1 MNKFIATLL
10 LLGGSACAQASIFV
24 DSDVQSCPPVPSSSS
39 IAQATSFSDGD
50 AQAGEKLFDQYKCS
64 SCHIDKVGGDGSA
77 IFTRP
82 GRTVTGPGEL
92 IKQMT
97 LCSGIIGKTLT
108 VQEQQ
113 HLGAYLNQR
122 YYKFGES
129 K

>member
-1 MNKFIATLL
+1 MKKVITTLL
-10 LLGGSACAQASIFV
+10 LLCGSVCAQASTFA
-24 DSDVQSCPPVPSSSS
+24 DSDVCPTLPSLSST
-39 IAQATSFSDGD
+39 AQATSFSDGD
-50 AQAGEKLFDQYKCS
+50 AQAGEKLFDQYKCNG
-64 SCHIDKVGGDGSA
+64 CHIDKMGGDGSA

-82 GRTVTGPGEL
+82 DRTVTSPEEL

-108 VQEQQ
+108 IQEQQ

-122 YYKFGES
+122 YYKL

>member
-1 MNKFIATLL
+1 MKKVITALL
-10 LLGGSACAQASIFV
+10 LLCGCVCAQASTFA
-24 DSDVQSCPPVPSSSS
+24 DSDVCPPMPSLSS
-39 IAQATSFSDGD
+39 AVQATSFSDGD
-50 AQAGEKLFDQYKCS
+50 AQVGEKLFDQYKCS

-82 GRTVTGPGEL
+82 DHTVTSSEEL

-108 VQEQQ
+108 IQEQQ

-122 YYKFGES
+122 YYKL

>member
-1 MNKFIATLL
+1 MKKVIATLL
-10 LLGGSACAQASIFV
+10 LLGGSVCAQASPFA
-24 DSDVQSCPPVPSSSS
+24 DSDVCPTLPSLSSA
-39 IAQATSFSDGD
+39 AQATSFSDGD
-50 AQAGEKLFDQYKCS
+50 AQVGEKLFDEYKCS

-82 GRTVTGPGEL
+82 GRTVSKPEEL
-92 IKQMT
+92 VKQMT
-97 LCSGIIGKTLT
+97 LCSGIIGKALT

-122 YYKFGES
+122 YYRFGES

>member
-1 MNKFIATLL
+1 MKKVITTLL
-10 LLGGSACAQASIFV
+10 LLCGSVCAQASTFAN
-24 DSDVQSCPPVPSSSS
+24 SDVQICPPMPSLSST
-39 IAQATSFSDGD
+39 AQATSFSDGD

-82 GRTVTGPGEL
+82 DRTVTSPEEL

-108 VQEQQ
+108 IQEQQ
-113 HLGAYLNQR
+113 HLGAYLNRR
-122 YYKFGES
+122 YYKL

>member
-1 MNKFIATLL
+1 MKKVIPILL
-10 LLGGSACAQASIFV
+10 LCGAVCAQASPFA
-24 DSDVQSCPPVPSSSS
+24 DSDVCPPMPSLSSA
-39 IAQATSFSDGD
+39 AQATSFSDGD

-82 GRTVTGPGEL
+82 DRTVTSPEEL
-92 IKQMT
+92 IRQMA

-108 VQEQQ
+108 MQEQQ
-113 HLGAYLNQR
+113 HLGTYLNQR
-122 YYKFGES
+122 YYKL

>member
-1 MNKFIATLL
+1 MKKVIATLL
-10 LLGGSACAQASIFV
+10 LLCGSICAQASPFAG
-24 DSDVQSCPPVPSSSS
+24 SDVCPPLPSLSST
-39 IAQATSFSDGD
+39 AQATSFSDGD
-50 AQAGEKLFDQYKCS
+50 AQAGEKLFDEYKCS

-82 GRTVTGPGEL
+82 NRTVTRPEEL
-92 IKQMT
+92 VKQMT

-122 YYKFGES
+122 YYRSGET

>member
-1 MNKFIATLL
+1 MKKVIATLL
-10 LLGGSACAQASIFV
+10 LLCGSVCAQASPFA
-24 DSDVQSCPPVPSSSS
+24 DSDVCPTLPSLSST
-39 IAQATSFSDGD
+39 AQATSFSDGD

-82 GRTVTGPGEL
+82 GRTVTSPEEL

-108 VQEQQ
+108 IQEQQ

-122 YYKFGES
+122 YYKL